1 MFFLVALLKFG
12 SDKYATCKQRDCHGT
27 VVVTKDGVFV
37 NGYKRTLDVPAD
49 ADRGFHDLVNIRGN
63 TTLSVERGKHP
74 KSGKAA
80 VVFRINEIAVFY
92 AYNNSGTTMV
102 PCK

>member
-1 MFFLVALLKFG
+1 M
-12 SDKYATCKQRDCHGT
+12 
-27 VVVTKDGVFV
+27 VVTKDGVFV

-49 ADRGFHDLVNIRGN
+49 ADRGFHDLVNICGN

-80 VVFRINEIAVFY
+80 AVFRINEIAVFY